1 MTHLP
6 LHLSGSPLGSVVPGW
21 PARLSMGLER
31 RGERTVVARL
41 GHEGPL
47 RLQRAFYPDTAGH
60 PHLYLLHPPGGLV
73 PGDSLDIACDL
84 GPAAAALVTTP
95 ASAKVYDTGARALEQ
110 SQRTTLGL
118 SEGAIL
124 EWLPQDSIVFN
135 GARFRSHTLIDA
147 SPDARFAVW
156 DIVTLG
162 RAAGAQPFLNG
173 DVVQALTIRRGGRL
187 CFNERIRLD
196 ASSPLR
202 HAPWG
207 WMGQNVWGTC
217 VFSLVPD
224 EALREAARELA
235 AQQPGRASVTV
246 VRGLT
251 VGRYLGQ
258 EASAALRWFSA
269 LWALLRPA
277 LVGRPACVPRVWAT

>member
-1 MTHLP
+1 
-6 LHLSGSPLGSVVPGW
+6 
-21 PARLSMGLER
+21 
-31 RGERTVVARL
+31 
-41 GHEGPL
+41 
-47 RLQRAFYPDTAGH
+47 
-60 PHLYLLHPPGGLV
+60 
-73 PGDSLDIACDL
+73 
-84 GPAAAALVTTP
+84 VTTP

-110 SQRTTLGL
+110 TQQTTLTL
-118 SEGAIL
+118 AEGSLL

-135 GARFRSHTLIDA
+135 GARFRSHTSIEA
-147 SPDARFAVW
+147 AADARFAVW

-162 RAAGAQPFLNG
+162 RAAGDQPFLSG
-173 DVVQALTIRRGGRL
+173 DVRQSLTIRRGGRL

-196 ASSPLR
+196 AASSLR
-202 HAPWG
+202 AAPWG

-224 EALREAARELA
+224 DALREAARELA
-235 AQQPGRASVTV
+235 ARQPGRASVTV

-258 EASAALRWFSA
+258 EASAAIRWFSA

-277 LVGRPACVPRVWAT
+277 LAGRPACLPRVWAT